1 MTIELNLYQTLAAAV
16 AVFFLGSFLKDRVS
30 IFRKYCIPAPVIGG
44 TIFSIVNCILYTQGI
59 WNYSQDTVMQNW
71 CMMLFFTSIGYMAS
85 IRLIKKGGLL
95 VVKMAFLVFLLIVI
109 QDLVGVTFANAFS
122 LNPLMGLADG
132 SIPLVGGHGT
142 SGSFG
147 PVLEA
152 LGLKDATTIAFAAA
166 TFGLVSGSF
175 LGGPV
180 GELLIRR
187 FHLKS
192 DEDENGDEVPENRTE
207 HEIEGDDAA
216 AYLNMDRFMYAFGQ
230 LLLAMGLGTYVSQ
243 FFINI
248 GLVFPGYIGAMLVAA
263 VIRNISDMTGLFGCY
278 QRESEVLGGICLNV
292 FLSCALMSLKLWQ
305 LADLAI
311 PLIATLIVQ
320 VSIMGLFAYF
330 VIFRVMG
337 RNYEAAVMASGRLR
351 PWCHTERHREY
362 ERHVRKI
369 RPGAYRLLRHSA
381 HRRFRRRFPE
391 CIRPHGLHEYPEVT
405 IGGAVSFMI

>member
-180 GELLIRR
+180 GELLICR

-337 RNYEAAVMASGRLR
+337 RNYEAAVMASGSCGFGLGATPNAIANMNAMCERFG
-351 PWCHTERHREY
+351 PAHTAY
-362 ERHVRKI
+362 FVI
-369 RPGAYRLLRHSA
+369 PLIGAFVVDFLNASVLM
-381 HRRFRRRFPE
+381 
-391 CIRPHGLHEYPEVT
+391 V
-405 IGGAVSFMI
+405 FMNILK

>member
-180 GELLIRR
+180 GELLISR

-337 RNYEAAVMASGRLR
+337 RNYEAAVMASGSCGFGLGATPNAIANMNAMCERFG
-351 PWCHTERHREY
+351 PAHTAY
-362 ERHVRKI
+362 FVI
-369 RPGAYRLLRHSA
+369 PLIGAFVVDFLNASVLM
-381 HRRFRRRFPE
+381 
-391 CIRPHGLHEYPEVT
+391 V
-405 IGGAVSFMI
+405 FMNILK

>member
-95 VVKMAFLVFLLIVI
+95 VVKMAFLVFFLIVI

-166 TFGLVSGSF
+166 TFGPVSGNF
-175 LGGPV
+175 LAGPV

-337 RNYEAAVMASGRLR
+337 RNYEAAVMASGSCGFGLGATPNAIANMNAMCERFG
-351 PWCHTERHREY
+351 PAHTAY
-362 ERHVRKI
+362 FVI
-369 RPGAYRLLRHSA
+369 PLIGAFVVDFLNASVLM
-381 HRRFRRRFPE
+381 
-391 CIRPHGLHEYPEVT
+391 V
-405 IGGAVSFMI
+405 FMNILK

>member
-95 VVKMAFLVFLLIVI
+95 VVKMAFLVFFLIVI
-109 QDLVGVTFANAFS
+109 QDLVGVTLANAFS

-180 GELLIRR
+180 GEQLIRR
-187 FHLKS
+187 YHLKS

-337 RNYEAAVMASGRLR
+337 RNYEAAVMASGSCGFGLGATPNAIANMNAMCERFG
-351 PWCHTERHREY
+351 PAHTAY
-362 ERHVRKI
+362 FVI
-369 RPGAYRLLRHSA
+369 PLIGAFVVDFLNASVLM
-381 HRRFRRRFPE
+381 
-391 CIRPHGLHEYPEVT
+391 V
-405 IGGAVSFMI
+405 FMNILK